1 MKRFCKYVERAS
13 IDEAYLDL
21 THDCRLYDSFR
32 DTRAEFDVGELIA
45 NQYND
50 FPSTQTDFKLFKA
63 AEIVSQIR
71 KCIFEELGYT
81 CSAGNLISVLIV
93 HTRHFSQ

>member
-1 MKRFCKYVERAS
+1 MKRFCKHVERAS

-21 THDCRLYDSFR
+21 THDCRLDDSVR
-32 DTRAEFDVGELIA
+32 DPKIAFDVGELIA

-71 KCIFEELGYT
+71 GCIFEELGYT
-81 CSAGNLISVLIV
+81 CSAGNPISV
-93 HTRHFSQ
+93 